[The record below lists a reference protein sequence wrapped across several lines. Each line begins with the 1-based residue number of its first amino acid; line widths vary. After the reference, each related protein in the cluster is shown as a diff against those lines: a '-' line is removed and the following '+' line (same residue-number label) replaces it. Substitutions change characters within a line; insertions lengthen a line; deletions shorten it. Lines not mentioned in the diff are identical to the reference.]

1 MTPNADVDL
10 AAYSHTPSSPE
21 PAARAAAEP
30 ETAEQETRRF
40 AELVLPLQSALY
52 ARALGLAR
60 SSADA
65 GDLVQDTL
73 ERALRS
79 FHTFQRGTNMKLW
92 LFRIMHNLFVDRC
105 RRRAR
110 EPWRKSSTVGP
121 LAMGS
126 VAGPDPEANQ
136 GWDPAEELEL
146 REA

>member
-1 MTPNADVDL
+1 MTPNAEADR
-10 AAYSHTPSSPE
+10 AAYPETSAAPASHAASS
-21 PAARAAAEP
+21 AQP

-40 AELVLPLQSALY
+40 AELVLPLQAALY

-79 FHTFQRGTNMKLW
+79 FNSFQPGTNMKLW

-105 RRRAR
+105 R
-110 EPWRKSSTVGP
+110 
-121 LAMGS
+121 
-126 VAGPDPEANQ
+126 
-136 GWDPAEELEL
+136 
-146 REA
+146 